1 MFTRRPIAVVLI
13 LGIVASCLAGPAWAE
28 TPAAELYK
36 AYFLERETRD
46 YAAARK
52 LYQSALRQDL
62 AVEAKRSAKAG
73 ADRCRDHLAAQNFA
87 TLMPPDAVVYADISR
102 PGEILE
108 KLCGMLGLTTED
120 MQGILAQRPSAE
132 AKGPINVP
140 SQVAI
145 SPSVFEYLRAFGGA
159 GIALTSFDP
168 EGGKAPTG
176 VMVIHHGDVALLKG
190 LLETAFQ
197 FAPTAEKISDM
208 PTFGSELPEVG
219 KVCGVLTECLL
230 IVGTGRD
237 MVEGVVSR
245 LAGDAPS
252 LASRDD
258 LQELMKQR
266 TGATLFAFCDIQG
279 VLKIA
284 KEKMGERDRRE
295 FDIANGLADLD
306 SFRWASFSM
315 GIHEGTLG
323 AHFAVRLADDHR
335 SMAYNLMRL
344 PPMTRKCLES
354 VPANA
359 AGFIGLGLN
368 PALVNAAVDT
378 AKKHQN
384 GKQGVTGFDIGR
396 EFFGNIQE
404 LCAFV
409 VPGES
414 KGDGGHIPSG
424 GIVLSVNDPARS
436 KALWDQLLSIPGI
449 VEGHEPVRPEATKI
463 GETEATAYA
472 LPKIGKV
479 YLAEMDGCVVLT
491 STRPAMKAC
500 VQARTRQKNI
510 LNDEVMGKV
519 IENMPADSSI
529 MFAAHAGRVM
539 EAGAAQG
546 NPAMAMAAGQAK
558 QMASKTVVWAG
569 LGQSP
574 NEMTLRVSVAG
585 LPNVNDALR
594 TYGPMIN
601 TFANMAIQKGQS
613 QHETRV
619 VQSNRSKKPVKK
631 HEAEEEEES
640 EDTVSRKPALD

>member
-1 MFTRRPIAVVLI
+1 MIARRTLIAVLSLSVF
-13 LGIVASCLAGPAWAE
+13 ASAFAVVRAE
-28 TPAAELYK
+28 APSADLYK
-36 AYFLERETRD
+36 AYFLERESRD
-46 YAAARK
+46 YVAARK

-62 AVEAKRSAKAG
+62 SADAKRAAKAG

-87 TLMPPDAVVYADISR
+87 TLMPPDAVVYADITR

-108 KLCGMLGLTTED
+108 KLCGMLGLTTND
-120 MQGILAQRPSAE
+120 MQSILSQRPSAE
-132 AKGPINVP
+132 AKGPIHVP
-140 SQVAI
+140 SHVAI
-145 SPSVFEYLRAFGGA
+145 SPAVFEYLRAFGGA
-159 GIALTSFDP
+159 GVALTNFDP

-197 FAPTAEKISDM
+197 FAPTAEKIGDL
-208 PTFGSELPEVG
+208 PTFGAELPEVG

-230 IVGTGRD
+230 VVGTGRD
-237 MVEGVVSR
+237 MVEGVVAR
-245 LAGDAPS
+245 LTSDAPS

-284 KEKMGERDRRE
+284 KATMSEGDRRE
-295 FDIANGLADLD
+295 FDVANGIADLD

-323 AHFAVRLADDHR
+323 AQLAVRLADDHR
-335 SMAYNLMRL
+335 SIAYNLMRL

-354 VPANA
+354 VPENA

-378 AKKHQN
+378 ARKNQT

-409 VPGES
+409 VPGEGKS
-414 KGDGGHIPSG
+414 GDGGHIPSG
-424 GIVLSVNDPARS
+424 GIVLAVNDPARS

-449 VEGHEPVRPEATKI
+449 VHGHEPVRPEPTKI

-472 LPKIGKV
+472 LPTVGKV

-500 VQARTRQKNI
+500 VAARTRQKNI
-510 LNDEVMGKV
+510 LHDEIMGKV
-519 IENMPADSSI
+519 IEKMPKDSSI
-529 MFAAHAGRVM
+529 MIAVHAGRAM

-546 NPAMAMAAGQAK
+546 NPGMAMAAGQTK
-558 QMASKTVVWAG
+558 QMASKTVLWAG

-601 TFANMAIQKGQS
+601 TFANMAIQKS
-613 QHETRV
+613 QTKNDSRIAHR
-619 VQSNRSKKPVKK
+619 Q
-631 HEAEEEEES
+631 
-640 EDTVSRKPALD
+640 VSRKPAPKHEDDEESEDSEDRKPTLD